1 MRCNSDSSDLIA
13 MKPEPSE
20 EQWIVVVHKI
30 KPPRVSRSNR
40 LGRMSRVTQSEEC
53 QTVNLEVLGSKP
65 SARDQS
71 TFTRV
76 RVPGVKVVVYL
87 FTKRIRRCISLV
99 LLWLIVLPVSTF
111 PIFLTNFASRRR
123 RSKYRRNQETLRT
136 SVAPSAIL
144 CHGHP
149 TALFQQL

>member
-1 MRCNSDSSDLIA
+1 MAITVDFESTIPGSIPGGSFPGLSSL
-13 MKPEPSE
+13 E

-40 LGRMSRVTQSEEC
+40 FGRMSRVTQSEEC

-76 RVPGVKVVVYL
+76 RVPGVKVVIYL
-87 FTKRIRRCISLV
+87 QKGLDD
-99 LLWLIVLPVSTF
+99 
-111 PIFLTNFASRRR
+111 IF
-123 RSKYRRNQETLRT
+123 
-136 SVAPSAIL
+136 
-144 CHGHP
+144 H
-149 TALFQQL
+149 